1 MIKKYIIL
9 WLTRCILKILKNE
22 EKTLF
27 RNIER
32 NKMKLIK
39 AEEHIKFNEQCLQ
52 HNLFP
57 IFTNIKLHDANAGS
71 QPFVQK
77 FRKELIFNEIKK
89 HKEQYS
95 KLCHNLL

>member
-32 NKMKLIK
+32 NKIKLIK

-52 HNLFP
+52 HNLLP
-57 IFTNIKLHDANAGS
+57 TFTNIYIYIYIYKYVFFSYVCTNIGTQHN
-71 QPFVQK
+71 F
-77 FRKELIFNEIKK
+77 
-89 HKEQYS
+89 YS
-95 KLCHNLL
+95 FFKQIYI